1 MLPIQLKK
9 MPSEELDIA
18 ITEVEQA
25 DREAIQ
31 DEEEEA
37 TPITEAIH
45 LLGTKT

>member
-9 MPSEELDIA
+9 MHSEELDIA

-25 DREAIQ
+25 DEEAIR

-37 TPITEAIH
+37 APITEAIH
-45 LLGTKT
+45 MLGTKT